1 METVYAGVDVG
12 GTTTKCVIA
21 DSQGAIQTLGTER
34 TRSHEG
40 PDVVLEQVHNLV
52 DHQSKKC
59 GKFPKAVGIA
69 MPGLIDLRAGITK
82 FNPNFPTQWR
92 NVKVRDYLEPRL
104 DCPVYILNDVR
115 TATLG
120 ELTFGHGRDSS
131 TMLFFAL
138 GTGIGGGVAIDG
150 KLRLG
155 PFGAAGE
162 LGHQTILPD
171 GPLCGCGN
179 RGCLETLASGPA
191 IAAAGVRLL
200 KSGLS
205 PKLHDVTDG
214 DVSKVSP
221 ETLTQAAL
229 KGDEY
234 AERAIKKAAGYL
246 GIGVANMVAALHPDL
261 VVIGGGVA
269 NIGDLLFETVRST
282 VLERVG
288 MFPPDDVLIKPS
300 SLGENAGALGA
311 VALALKKGLVE
322 RSQL

>member
-1 METVYAGVDVG
+1 LLDR
-12 GTTTKCVIA
+12 
-21 DSQGAIQTLGTER
+21 LGEEYGR
-34 TRSHEG
+34 I
-40 PDVVLEQVHNLV
+40 PD
-52 DHQSKKC
+52 
-59 GKFPKAVGIA
+59 AVGIA
-69 MPGLIDLRAGITK
+69 MPGLIDLRSGVTK

-92 NVKVRDYLEPRL
+92 DIKVRKYLEPKL
-104 DCPVYILNDVR
+104 DCPVYLLNDVR

-120 ELTFGHGRDSS
+120 ELTFGHGRNAS

-155 PFGAAGE
+155 PLGAAGE

-179 RGCLETLASGPA
+179 RGCLETLASGPSLTA
-191 IAAAGVRLL
+191 SAVRLL

-205 PKLHDVTDG
+205 PRLHEITGG
-214 DVSKVSP
+214 DVARVSP

-229 KGDEY
+229 AGDEY
-234 AERAIKKAAGYL
+234 AKMAIEKAARYL
-246 GIGVANMVAALHPDL
+246 GIGVANMIVALHPDL
-261 VVIGGGVA
+261 VIIGGGVA
-269 NIGDLLFETVRST
+269 KIGDLLFETVRKT

-288 MFPPDDVLIKPS
+288 MFPPENVEIKPS

-311 VALALKKGLVE
+311 VALAMKKGLIE
-322 RSQL
+322 N

>member
-1 METVYAGVDVG
+1 MEKVYAGIDVG
-12 GTTTKCVIA
+12 GTTIKGVLA
-21 DSQGAIQTLGTER
+21 DTEGKIQCLESEA

-40 PDVVLEQVHNLV
+40 PEAVLSQVADLV
-52 DHQSKKC
+52 GRLREKSCHI
-59 GKFPKAVGIA
+59 PEAVGIA
-69 MPGLIDLRAGITK
+69 MPGLIDLREGVTK

-92 NVKVRDYLEPRL
+92 DVKVRQYLAPKL
-104 DCPVYILNDVR
+104 DCPVYLLNDVR

-120 ELTFGHGRDSS
+120 ELTFGHGRGAS

-138 GTGIGGGVAIDG
+138 GTGIGGGVVVDG

-155 PFGAAGE
+155 PLGAAGE

-191 IAAAGVRLL
+191 LTAAAVRLL
-200 KSGLS
+200 RSGLS
-205 PKLHDVTDG
+205 PKLHEITGG
-214 DVSKVSP
+214 DIARVSP
-221 ETLTQAAL
+221 ETLAQAA
-229 KGDEY
+229 
-234 AERAIKKAAGYL
+234 AAGDKYARITIVDAARYL

-269 NIGDLLFETVRST
+269 NVGELLFQTVRET

-288 MFPPDDVLIKPS
+288 MFPPEDVEILPS
-300 SLGENAGALGA
+300 SLGENAGVLGA
-311 VALALKKGLVE
+311 VALAMKTGLIE
-322 RSQL
+322 S